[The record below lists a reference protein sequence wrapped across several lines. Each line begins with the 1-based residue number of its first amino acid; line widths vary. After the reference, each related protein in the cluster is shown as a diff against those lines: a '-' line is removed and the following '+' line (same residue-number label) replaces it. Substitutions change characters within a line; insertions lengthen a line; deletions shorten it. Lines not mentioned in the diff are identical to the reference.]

1 MEVPA
6 REAIAASFGV
16 APAGEGL
23 ALFAEV
29 LAELEEEPR
38 ERTAGADAQ
47 TGGDGRGP
55 LAPVPA
61 ASEAAPPGRISNG
74 RRYPHRVTL
83 DYEALRRD
91 AFDRRLSMAHLLRG
105 LIQLHLSDP
114 AIAERAEAAAAC
126 LAVADGVRP
135 G

>member
-1 MEVPA
+1 M
-6 REAIAASFGV
+6 S
-16 APAGEGL
+16 
-23 ALFAEV
+23 
-29 LAELEEEPR
+29 ELR
-38 ERTAGADAQ
+38 ERMHKRVVE
-47 TGGDGRGP
+47 GRGP

-83 DYEALRRD
+83 DLAPDDYEALRRD